1 MYVLGLFYGVASWQ
15 DALGS
20 LKKAANFLLLPI
32 MIPIFK
38 EEKLR
43 HFAIWG
49 FLAAISLTLLLSY
62 LLGTGVISTEHIFKG
77 DQNEPVVFK
86 LRITHSLLMS
96 YGAYLFLLK
105 ARQSIGK
112 PSGILCG
119 VLALTALYNVFF
131 MVGSKTS
138 YIVALALVIYFVVS
152 QWRLR
157 GMGVVV
163 LLILML
169 FGTIYKLPSSAPHQR
184 ILLMYKEA
192 MQWQPGQS
200 EHTST
205 GDRLEYMTNSLKLI
219 RENLLLG
226 VGTGG
231 FKGAYADLVKDTK
244 MEPSHNP
251 HNEYLMVT
259 VQIGIIGLAFM
270 LWLFAVQW
278 RTAALLPDKFDR
290 FAARGL
296 VILIV
301 SASLVT
307 STLIDHTEGLFY
319 VWMSALLLAGWKPS
333 GDEVPRPC
341 PSPLS

>member
-1 MYVLGLFYGVASWQ
+1 
-15 DALGS
+15 
-20 LKKAANFLLLPI
+20 
-32 MIPIFK
+32 
-38 EEKLR
+38 
-43 HFAIWG
+43 
-49 FLAAISLTLLLSY
+49 
-62 LLGTGVISTEHIFKG
+62 
-77 DQNEPVVFK
+77 
-86 LRITHSLLMS
+86 
-96 YGAYLFLLK
+96 
-105 ARQSIGK
+105 
-112 PSGILCG
+112 
-119 VLALTALYNVFF
+119 
-131 MVGSKTS
+131 
-138 YIVALALVIYFVVS
+138 
-152 QWRLR
+152 
-157 GMGVVV
+157 
-163 LLILML
+163 
-169 FGTIYKLPSSAPHQR
+169 
-184 ILLMYKEA
+184 
-192 MQWQPGQS
+192 
-200 EHTST
+200 
-205 GDRLEYMTNSLKLI
+205 MTNSLKLI

-244 MEPSHNP
+244 MDPSHNP